1 MIKKNRTYWTGQD
14 GIDAYKHDRTGQE
27 PVGQQGTKKQ
37 DRVRRTAH
45 DKKDRTYWTG
55 QDRIAVPYKHGRTV
69 QDAGR
74 TARIRTG
81 I

>member
-1 MIKKNRTYWTGQD
+1 M
-14 GIDAYKHDRTGQE
+14 
-27 PVGQQGTKKQ
+27 GQQGTKKQ
-37 DRVRRTAH
+37 DRVRRTAY

-74 TARIRTG
+74 TAMIRTG